1 VENEKMN
8 GAIMALVML
17 AVACM
22 AAKKKR
28 EPRWIQ
34 ATLTTGATKG
44 AVDWLKPGTKI
55 EPSTVHVATAKVFRD
70 DGFHIPDF
78 IEDGIECLILLDR
91 TDLTRRPLLVHQKSA
106 LVAVFRWMMSIT
118 SVDDVS
124 HPHIDT
130 LVTDELW
137 SLEFKRGK
145 KKFDPYTM
153 KAHDLDEGP
162 GGPL

>member
-1 VENEKMN
+1 MTT
-8 GAIMALVML
+8 IMTTMILLGLIGL
-17 AVACM
+17 AAR
-22 AAKKKR
+22 KKR

-34 ATLTTGATKG
+34 ATLTNGAAKG

-78 IEDGIECLILLDR
+78 IEDGVECLILLDR
-91 TDLTRRPLLVHQKSA
+91 ADLQRRPLLVHQKSA
-106 LVAVFRWMMSIT
+106 LVSVFRWMMSIT

-130 LVTDELW
+130 MVTDEIW
-137 SLEFKRGK
+137 SLEFRRGK

-153 KAHDLDEGP
+153 KASDLDEGP
-162 GGPL
+162 GGPV